1 MKFVRLIV
9 IVLVIIANVSCDQIS
24 KKMVRKSV
32 IYESQISIYKDNLIL
47 TNIENTGAFLSL
59 GDALPPILRLL
70 LFVVIP
76 VILLCIG
83 FVYLVKKQQLDSIK
97 VLCGCLI
104 IGGGIGNI
112 MDRALRG
119 SVTDFMLIDLGVVKT
134 GIFNFADVSVMIG
147 TIVLF
152 AVTFFKKTEKLTY

>member
-147 TIVLF
+147 PIVLF